1 LIKVLDPGFRRDDA
15 NRLFWAFYEFSK
27 DEDDPMSDKP
37 WDGRFSESTDASVE
51 AFTSSI
57 KVDKRLYPY
66 DIEGSMAH
74 CRMLAK
80 VGVITNDEASQLV
93 EGLGRI
99 KRDLDHDNF
108 EFDDSLEDIHMH
120 IEARLLQDVGKV
132 AQKLHTARSRNDQV
146 ALDTRMY
153 LRDATTT
160 VIQGIHRLCRIL
172 VDAAQRHVDVVMP
185 GYTHLQRAQPVLL
198 AHHWMAYYE
207 MFRRDAQRFQDSL
220 KRTNVLPLGAAAMAG
235 TTYPID
241 RRYTAELLNFPEV
254 SANSLDTVSD
264 RDFIL
269 EFMAA
274 ASICMVHFSRLSEEL
289 VLWSSAEFAFIA
301 LPDAFATGSS
311 IMPQKKNPD
320 IPELVR
326 GKAGRVF
333 GDLMALLTLMKAL
346 PLSYNRDMQEDKPSL
361 FSTVDVVL
369 ACLDIIIKMLPRIRV
384 NADRMRLA
392 AESGFLN
399 ATDMAD
405 YLVGRGVPFRK
416 AHEIVGKAV
425 AFALEQG
432 RELHQLTLKELQN
445 FSSQIKDDLFDCL
458 TLEHMIS
465 RRLSL
470 GGTARENVLAAIQQ
484 AQQALAQNDA
494 LEQA

>member
-1 LIKVLDPGFRRDDA
+1 
-15 NRLFWAFYEFSK
+15 
-27 DEDDPMSDKP
+27 MSDKP
-37 WDGRFSESTDASVE
+37 WDGRFAEGTDTSVE

-57 KVDKRLYPY
+57 QVDQRLYPY
-66 DIEGSMAH
+66 DIEGSVAH

-80 VGVITNDEASQLV
+80 VGVITDEEASQLV

-99 KRDLDHDNF
+99 KRDLDHGHF

-153 LRDATTT
+153 LREVTQR
-160 VIQGIHRLCRIL
+160 VIAGLSALCRTM
-172 VDAAQRHVDVVMP
+172 VACAEKHVNTVMP

-207 MFRRDAQRFQDSL
+207 MFKRDAERFADSL
-220 KRTNVLPLGAAAMAG
+220 KRTNVMPLGAAALAG

-241 RRYTAELLNFPEV
+241 RHYTAELLNFPAV
-254 SANSLDTVSD
+254 SANSMDTVSD

-269 EFMAA
+269 EFLSA

-289 VLWSSAEFAFIA
+289 VLWSSSEFGFIE
-301 LPDAFATGSS
+301 LPDAFSTGSS

-320 IPELVR
+320 IPELAR

-333 GDLMALLTLMKAL
+333 GDLMSLLALMKSL

-361 FSTVDVVL
+361 FNTVDIL
-369 ACLDIIIKMLPRIRV
+369 ESTIDIFNKMMPKITV
-384 NADRMRLA
+384 NDA
-392 AESGFLN
+392 ALRQAASCGFLN

-405 YLVGRGVPFRK
+405 YLVGQGVPFRK
-416 AHEIVGKAV
+416 AHEVVGKAV
-425 AFALEQG
+425 AYALG
-432 RELHQLTLKELQN
+432 KSKELHELSLKELQS
-445 FSSQIKDDLFDCL
+445 FSSAIKEEIFEHL

-465 RRLSL
+465 RRRSA
-470 GGTARENVLAAIQQ
+470 GGTALENVKSAISLA
-484 AQQALAQNDA
+484 L
-494 LEQA
+494 LEMAAKKSAAPDEVK